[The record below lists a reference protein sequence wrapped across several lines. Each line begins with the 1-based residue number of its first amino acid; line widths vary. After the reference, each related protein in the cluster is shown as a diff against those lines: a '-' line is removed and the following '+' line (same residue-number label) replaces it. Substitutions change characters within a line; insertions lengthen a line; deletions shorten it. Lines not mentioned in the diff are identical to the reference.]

1 MTKSEKKRKKPS
13 AGDTAESPPAEMADA
28 EGSDAAEAGETADV
42 EQAADVP
49 DAAPDNRPPC
59 DAASAGME
67 SPRAAGDENASE
79 EVSAEDSD
87 LTARV
92 EEIDHGSPEEE
103 EEPEAL
109 PSEIEDETAVVE
121 EAPGAPAFRTPAELK
136 AAVECLLFTTSHAL
150 SLKRLRS
157 ILGGVDMRTLRGA
170 VSQLQAE
177 YDARGSGLQ
186 IIESSEGFQMCT
198 RPQHADVILQL
209 HRQRK
214 RNPLTTTALETLA
227 IVAYKQPITR
237 AEIEM
242 IRGVESS
249 GVLRNLCDM
258 GMIKVVG
265 RKEVIGRPQ
274 LYGTTS
280 LFLGAFG
287 LRSLNDLPTIHALRR
302 QHKARPVWEE
312 EEGRGTPAPA
322 PPLGSESE
330 TPVPDDAAPADD
342 DRDAV
347 ADEEEDLEEEDL
359 DEDLDEDEALDEED
373 GPDDEEMIPEDA
385 AQMDDASV
393 ANEGDTGEEGEGT
406 GRDFRSAPSAD
417 SAVETQYSA
426 NEDSSEAR
434 E

>member
-1 MTKSEKKRKKPS
+1 MTKSEKKRKKKS
-13 AGDTAESPPAEMADA
+13 AGETAENPPAEMADVAGVEVQSQRTA
-28 EGSDAAEAGETADV
+28 EEENAPEGAAAEE
-42 EQAADVP
+42 
-49 DAAPDNRPPC
+49 
-59 DAASAGME
+59 
-67 SPRAAGDENASE
+67 
-79 EVSAEDSD
+79 SD
-87 LTARV
+87 LAARV
-92 EEIDHGSPEEE
+92 EEVDLGLPEDE

-109 PSEIEDETAVVE
+109 PSEIEDETALVE
-121 EAPGAPAFRTPAELK
+121 EAPGAAAVRTPAELK

-150 SLKRLRS
+150 SLKQLRG
-157 ILGGVDMRTLRGA
+157 ILGGVDVKTLRGA

-177 YDARGSGLQ
+177 YDARGGGLQ
-186 IIESSEGFQMCT
+186 IIENNEGFQMCT
-198 RPQHADVILQL
+198 RPQYADVVLQL

-274 LYGTTS
+274 LYGVTS
-280 LFLGAFG
+280 LFLGTFG

-302 QHKARPVWEE
+302 QYKARPVWEE
-312 EEGRGTPAPA
+312 EEEQERGTSPPA
-322 PPLGSESE
+322 PPPGSESE
-330 TPVPDDAAPADD
+330 APVPDDAGSADGD
-342 DRDAV
+342 WDAG
-347 ADEEEDLEEEDL
+347 ADAEKGLEDEAEDL
-359 DEDLDEDEALDEED
+359 DDEDEALDEEE
-373 GPDDEEMIPEDA
+373 GPDDEEMIPEGA
-385 AQMDDASV
+385 AQMDDGSV
-393 ANEGDTGEEGEGT
+393 ANEGDMGEEGEEM

-417 SAVETQYSA
+417 SAVETQYPA
-426 NEDSSEAR
+426 KEDSSEAR